1 MQLSSLARFPPL
13 AVPQIDQTVRPLCRY
28 EIHTQGDAFEIAFV
42 SVVDAVNFANEV
54 QLRLHL
60 VKWDKDVLALPGW
73 GRSYTPDGKC
83 MMQGPRIRIGIHLA
97 ATGEWSRKLH
107 TITKGYVF
115 HGLAYSIANTI
126 SDAANGGQTL
136 VTRAVCDALIPKMRA
151 CGFPIIENIGSF
163 KILNQVLEL
172 FQIQPMQ
179 TPDFTA
185 RRFPEAPRKVAKI
198 SEGIALWTDQLSPW
212 RRVSLRVVCCRGGA
226 GHREGTAAR
235 VQA

>member
-1 MQLSSLARFPPL
+1 MA
-13 AVPQIDQTVRPLCRY
+13 LCRY

-54 QLRLHL
+54 QVRLHL
-60 VKWDKDVLALPGW
+60 VKWDKEVLALPGW
-73 GRSYTPDGKC
+73 GRTFSPDGKL

-97 ATGEWSRKLH
+97 ATGEWGRKLH
-107 TITKGYVF
+107 TITKGF
-115 HGLAYSIANTI
+115 LFFGPAYSIANTI

-163 KILNQVLEL
+163 KFLNQILEL

-185 RRFPEAPRKVAKI
+185 RVFADAPRKLVKF
-198 SEGIALWTDQLSPW
+198 SEGILSLTQPSRPW
-212 RRVSLRVVCCRGGA
+212 LLN
-226 GHREGTAAR
+226 
-235 VQA
+235 